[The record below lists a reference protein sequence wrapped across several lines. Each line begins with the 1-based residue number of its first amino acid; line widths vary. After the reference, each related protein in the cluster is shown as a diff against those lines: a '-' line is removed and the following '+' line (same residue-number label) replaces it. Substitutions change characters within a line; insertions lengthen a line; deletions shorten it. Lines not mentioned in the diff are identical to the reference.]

1 MNLFTKQEET
11 DLENE
16 LMVAVTYSKCCTFLH
31 HNPVSADQLYC
42 TQAQGNAMGKK
53 YQKLAK

>member
-1 MNLFTKQEET
+1 MQGFEA
-11 DLENE
+11 
-16 LMVAVTYSKCCTFLH
+16 VASWTPSLLGTYSKCCTFLH